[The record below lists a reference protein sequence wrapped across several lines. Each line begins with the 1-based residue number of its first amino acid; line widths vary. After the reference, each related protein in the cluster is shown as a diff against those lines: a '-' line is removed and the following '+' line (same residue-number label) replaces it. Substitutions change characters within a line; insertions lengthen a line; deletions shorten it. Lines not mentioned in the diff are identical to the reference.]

1 MTEIIDKIEIPAD
14 DDGYVL
20 FKCPLCGEFF
30 KVLVSDYTSDDVIE
44 INCPSC
50 GMKSDDY
57 FTEDVIL
64 LAGEKG
70 INYMNRVIEKEMKKL
85 ERSLRGSPI
94 KMRITRRI
102 PNREE
107 NPIKYGIENLDIF
120 EYLCCNKSAKIKP
133 MYIYCGSYCPYCGVF
148 NG

>member
-1 MTEIIDKIEIPAD
+1 
-14 DDGYVL
+14 
-20 FKCPLCGEFF
+20 
-30 KVLVSDYTSDDVIE
+30 
-44 INCPSC
+44 
-50 GMKSDDY
+50 MKDY
-57 FTEDVIL
+57 FTEDVII

-70 INYMNRVIEKEMKKL
+70 INYMNRIIEREMKKL

-94 KMRITRRI
+94 KVNITKRI
-102 PNREE
+102 PNQEE

-120 EYLCCNKSAKIKP
+120 KYLCCNKSVKIKP